1 MKKRNIKISTQLM
14 GAFIAIIIF
23 VAILGVASFIQ
34 SRQLLNRAKDLYEHP
49 FQVREAYDQAVANI
63 QISRIVMRDL
73 ILDPEKYDYDESAS
87 EINMAFANIEANFE
101 IIRELYLGPP
111 EDIENSYDAYIK
123 WKSATEARLDDI
135 KQGDSDKV
143 IASLGAEGS
152 VGMHREEMLFHL
164 AKIEVFAQEKAIELY
179 SDYLSLKRSL
189 DIQRMALTAVII
201 FISIFIS
208 TMLIRRIREPLLEL
222 DSVIHSFQNGTFD
235 TRSTYNKQNEFGTI
249 SQSFND
255 MAETIQTQMTLNR
268 KSTRISRLMLGQEDT
283 KQFFNEVLTAFIEN
297 TNAQMAAVYLLS
309 PDRKTYSYFQSIGF
323 SGEIKEKFS
332 AEEYEGEFGPAISTK
347 KIQYIKSVG
356 KDTQLNYQTVS
367 EKIYPKEI
375 ITIPIVSRD
384 KVIAVAV
391 LASVIGFHDYAV
403 KLIEEVYETLCART
417 AGVLA
422 YQEIKDFKDIL
433 EKQNLELDNQ
443 KNELSVQTTELMHQN
458 VELDRQKN
466 QMEEAS
472 RLKTYFLSNM
482 SHELRTPLNSII
494 ALSGVLNRRLSKKI
508 PDEEY
513 SYLEVIERNGKN
525 LLKQINDILDISRI
539 ESGRERFNVTEFNV
553 NELADNV
560 VNMILPQA
568 QQKGINLELIS
579 AGTPVKISCD
589 YEKVYHVLQ
598 NVVANA
604 VKFTKAGKVEVKVTA
619 RGEEAEITVADTGI
633 GIPEKDL
640 PFIFDEFRQADSGT
654 SRMYGGSG
662 LGLAIAK
669 KYVVALGGEISA
681 ESTEGKGSRFTIIL
695 PVENKTQAAGQEP
708 EIKIRNAQSQTL
720 KSSSFISKSLNGK
733 TILVVDDCEANNIQI
748 NDLLKEYDCTVLS
761 ATNAQEAYDLVY
773 GTLIDV
779 VILDLMMPNTDGF
792 QVLDSLRGNPM
803 SEKLPVIILTAKH
816 IEQEEME
823 VLKKNNVRQ
832 LIQKGNIN
840 GQVLTEAIA
849 EVLNSENE
857 NIKESKA
864 SKEMPKMKVLVVE
877 DNMDN
882 MISVKALLS
891 DKFDMLMATNGEMG
905 VKIASEKLPDLI
917 LMDIN
922 LPGMS
927 GIEAFEIIR
936 KQEQTKHIPT
946 IALTASVMPYQKK
959 EILSHGFDAFVEK
972 PIVLETLMSAIEEV
986 TDV

>member
-1 MKKRNIKISTQLM
+1 MKKRSIKVSTQLM
-14 GAFIAIIIF
+14 GAFMSVIIF
-23 VAILGVASFIQ
+23 VAVLGVVSFIQ
-34 SRQLLNRAKDLYEHP
+34 SRQLLNRTRDLYEHP

-73 ILDPEKYDYDESAS
+73 ILDPERNDYDESVN
-87 EINMAFANIEANFE
+87 EINLTFANIEANFD

-111 EDIENSYDAYIK
+111 EDIENSYSAYIK

-135 KQGDSDKV
+135 KQGDSEKV
-143 IASLGAEGS
+143 IESLGASGS
-152 VGMHREEMLFHL
+152 VGIHREEMLFHL
-164 AKIEVFAQEKAIELY
+164 GKIEKFAQEKAIELY

-189 DIQRMALTAVII
+189 DIQRMALTAIII

-208 TMLIRRIREPLLEL
+208 TILIRRIREPLSEL
-222 DSVIHSFQNGTFD
+222 DSVIHSFQNGSFEA
-235 TRSTYNKQNEFGTI
+235 RSHYKRKNEFGTI

-283 KQFFNEVLTAFIEN
+283 KHFFKEVLTAFIEN

-309 PDRKTYSYFQSIGF
+309 PDSNSYNYFQSIGF
-323 SGEIKEKFS
+323 SDEIKSKFS
-332 AEEYEGEFGPAISTK
+332 AVEYEGEFGPAVSTK
-347 KIQYIKSVG
+347 KIQYIKPVE

-384 KVIAVAV
+384 KVIAVTV
-391 LASVIGFHDYAV
+391 LASIIGFHDYAV
-403 KLIEEVYETLCART
+403 RLIEEVYETLCART

-433 EKQNLELDNQ
+433 EKQNLELDSQ

-494 ALSGVLNRRLSKKI
+494 ALSGVLNRRLNKKI

-539 ESGRERFNVTEFNV
+539 ESGRERFNVTKFNM

-568 QQKGINLELIS
+568 QQKGINLNLNVKDR
-579 AGTPVKISCD
+579 PVQVSSD

-619 RGEEAEITVADTGI
+619 HGEEAEITVADTGI
-633 GIPEKDL
+633 GIPEKDI

-662 LGLAIAK
+662 LGLAIAR
-669 KYVVALGGEISA
+669 KYVVALGGEISV
-681 ESTEGKGSRFTIIL
+681 ESEEGKGSKFSIKL
-695 PVENKTQAAGQEP
+695 PFENKMQLQEQEP
-708 EIKIRNAQSQTL
+708 EIKIRNAQSQTV
-720 KSSSFISKSLNGK
+720 KSRSFVSQSLEGK

-748 NDLLKEYDCTVLS
+748 NDLLKEYGCTVLS

-792 QVLDSLRGNPM
+792 QMLDSLRGNPM

-816 IEQEEME
+816 IEKEEIE

-832 LIQKGNIN
+832 LIQKGSIN
-840 GQVLTEAIA
+840 GNVLTEAIA
-849 EVLNSENE
+849 EVLSSEEE
-857 NIKESKA
+857 NDGVLEDHQKMSR
-864 SKEMPKMKVLVVE
+864 MKVLVVE

-905 VKIASEKLPDLI
+905 VKVASEKLPDLI

-936 KQEQTKHIPT
+936 KQEKTQHIPT

-972 PIVLETLMSAIEEV
+972 PIVLETLMSAIKEV